1 MGRRIIMND
10 KVKKII
16 QPYWVEEQQGVYIP
30 LIDKVLLKD
39 NVPAMSYAKFIE
51 YAKTNRVEIA
61 TKEELLQ
68 MYSQKDDIN
77 KILKEHGGDILDN
90 WFGSSSEHL
99 SLYEWFVNFGSG
111 NWSYSSK
118 HYSYVSRAVVDLKSK
133 TNNKTMEQFNL
144 EEYKKNPNRKVITR
158 DGRSVRILCT
168 DQKGTKY
175 SVITLCTINK
185 ESEICYSYLPNG
197 KIYLSSDSCLD
208 LFFAPEKK
216 EGWLNLYKDENG
228 RVTIGTV
235 YPIESEKDAK
245 MESKYIKDYVAT
257 CKINWEE

>member
-39 NVPAMSYAKFIE
+39 NVPAMPYDDFME
-51 YAKTNRVEIA
+51 YAKTNGVQIA
-61 TKEELLQ
+61 TKDELLQ

-144 EEYKKNPNRKVITR
+144 EEYLKNPNKKVVTR
-158 DGRSVRILCT
+158 DGHKVRILCT
-168 DQKGTKY
+168 DRKNEY
-175 SVITLCTINK
+175 PILALVDSNSREEIECYTIDGK
-185 ESEICYSYLPNG
+185 CYRNTED
-197 KIYLSSDSCLD
+197 DSD
-208 LFFAPEKK
+208 LFFNTKK
-216 EGWLNLYKDENG
+216 CEGYLNLYKDGDG
-228 RVTIGTV
+228 RVVIGTV
-235 YPIESEKDAK
+235 YPIKYEKEAK
-245 MESKYIKDYVAT
+245 MASEDKDYVAT
-257 CKINWEE
+257 CKIDWEE

>member
-1 MGRRIIMND
+1 MND
-10 KVKKII
+10 KLKELI

-39 NVPAMSYAKFIE
+39 NVPAMSYAKFME
-51 YAKTNRVEIA
+51 YAKTRGVQIA

-118 HYSYVSRAVVDLKSK
+118 HYSYVSRAVIDLKLK
-133 TNNKTMEQFNL
+133 TNNKTMEQFSL
-144 EEYKKNPNRKVITR
+144 EEYLKKPNRKVVTQ
-158 DGRSVRILCT
+158 DGKNVRIVCT
-168 DQKGTKY
+168 DIIGTSY
-175 SVITLCTINK
+175 PILALCLTDDG
-185 ESEICYSYLPNG
+185 SEHCHSYLPNG
-197 KIYLSSDSCLD
+197 KEYLNADSCMD
-208 LFFAPEKK
+208 LFFAPEKH
-216 EGWLNLYKDENG
+216 EGWINLYKDGDNK
-228 RVTIGTV
+228 VVIGN
-235 YPIESEKDAK
+235 IHLIKSEKNAK
-245 MESKYIKDYVAT
+245 LSSKESDYVAT
-257 CKINWEE
+257 CKVTWEE